1 MREASNEGL
10 ENTTFSTAL
19 RGYDRDEVDEFVRTV
34 AQEMRELHQGRN
46 QKMYESLGEEMGTLL
61 QHARDSAD
69 EMSRRAQEQAAA
81 TRAGAEAEAQRIREE
96 AEARAREL
104 QKRAEQK
111 AAEVRAAAERDAS
124 ARLAEATKKVSR
136 LEATEG
142 QARNRIRALHE
153 ELASITKELQSLQN
167 LDEDDTGEEQ
177 VAESP
182 EKDRESAPARAA
194 QTKEQT
200 QQKTPEMNE
209 RERKRVRL
217 EPEQERVVRQ

>member
-34 AQEMRELHQGRN
+34 AQEVRELHQGRN

-69 EMSRRAQEQAAA
+69 EMTRQAQEKAAA
-81 TRAGAEAEAQRIREE
+81 TRAEGEADAQRIREE

-104 QKRAEQK
+104 HKEAEQK
-111 AAEVRAAAERDAS
+111 AAEMRAEAERDAS
-124 ARLAEATKKVSR
+124 GRLAEATKKVNR

-142 QARNRIRALHE
+142 QARTRIRALHE

-167 LDEDDTGEEQ
+167 LDEDDTGAEQ
-177 VAESP
+177 VAESSP
-182 EKDRESAPARAA
+182 EKEREAAPARAA
-194 QTKEQT
+194 QEQA

-209 RERKRVRL
+209 RERKTNQL